1 MVFTQSGLSILV
13 VEFVNKFKAKNQINK
28 NTNQTK
34 IIAHEKTRNSDI
46 SGNTDLNGQHTCIVH
61 TAGTLL
67 TLTLKRKKDDSYAS
81 ILKGSP

>member
-13 VEFVNKFKAKNQINK
+13 VEFVNKFKTKNQIK
-28 NTNQTK
+28 INTNQTK

-46 SGNTDLNGQHTCIVH
+46 SGHTELNGQRTCIVH

-67 TLTLKRKKDDSYAS
+67 
-81 ILKGSP
+81 ILPNTEKEEG